1 MCVYGMEGP
10 GGYQFV
16 GRTIQMWNRW
26 RDARN
31 GALDFE
37 AGKPWLLRFFD
48 QIRFYPVSADE
59 LTQWRED
66 FPAGRAKLRIEEGT
80 FRLSEYQAFLADNA
94 ESIASFKQ
102 VQQSSFEAERERWA
116 AAGLLE
122 TPVAEAERAD
132 DSHAALAD
140 AFEGE
145 VISAQVSGGVWS
157 ILVQEGAAVKAGE
170 PLLIVESMKMEISMN
185 APCDGTVHKL
195 LCVEGQAVSAGQA
208 LVLLN

>member
-16 GRTIQMWNRW
+16 GRTVQMWNRW

-31 GALDFE
+31 GATDFE

-48 QIRFYPVSADE
+48 QIRFYPVSADA
-59 LTQWRED
+59 LLQLRED
-66 FPAGRAKLRIEEGT
+66 FPAGRAKLRIEEGS
-80 FRLSEYQAFLADNA
+80 FRLSDYQAFLADNA
-94 ESIASFKQ
+94 ESIAAFKQ
-102 VQQSSFEAERERWA
+102 VQQGSFEAERERWA

-122 TPVAEAERAD
+122 TPVTDAD
-132 DSHAALAD
+132 LTDDGHAALAD
-140 AFEGE
+140 AFDGE
-145 VISAQVSGGVWS
+145 VISSQVSGGVWS
-157 ILVQEGAAVKAGE
+157 LLVKEGATVKAGD
-170 PLLIVESMKMEISMN
+170 PLLIVESMKMEITMS
-185 APCDGTVHKL
+185 ASCDGTVHKL